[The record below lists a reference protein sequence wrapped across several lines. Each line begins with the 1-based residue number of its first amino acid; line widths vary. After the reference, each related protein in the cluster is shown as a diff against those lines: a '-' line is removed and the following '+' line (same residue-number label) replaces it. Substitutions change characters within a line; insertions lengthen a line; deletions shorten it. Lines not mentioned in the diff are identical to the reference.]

1 VNRRAFAESLAVAAL
16 APVVGA
22 PAGVLRAGMLRLDP
36 RPFGT
41 AADPDFPGRPST
53 AGASSLAL
61 ALAEIVRLRYGGRLS
76 GGELAAITHQIQA
89 GLDRA
94 DLIRRAEQGDG
105 V

>member
-1 VNRRAFAESLAVAAL
+1 VNRRSFAESLALAAL
-16 APVVGA
+16 APVLGV
-22 PAGVLRAGMLRLDP
+22 PAGVPRLNS
-36 RPFGT
+36 RSFGT
-41 AADPDFPGRPST
+41 AHPDLPADPSS
-53 AGASSLAL
+53 AGAGAGAGSLAL

-94 DLIRRAEQGDG
+94 DLIGRAEQSGG

>member
-1 VNRRAFAESLAVAAL
+1 VNRRSFAESLAVAAL
-16 APVVGA
+16 APVLGL
-22 PAGVLRAGMLRLDP
+22 PADVPRLGS

-41 AADPDFPGRPST
+41 APQLDFPGSPST
-53 AGASSLAL
+53 AGASPLAL
-61 ALAEIVRLRYGGRLS
+61 ALAEIVRFHHGGRLS
-76 GGELAAITHQIQA
+76 GAELAAITHQIQA

>member
-1 VNRRAFAESLAVAAL
+1 VNRRSFAESVAVAAL
-16 APVVGA
+16 APVLAV
-22 PAGVLRAGMLRLDP
+22 PAGVLRLNS
-36 RPFGT
+36 
-41 AADPDFPGRPST
+41 RPSDAAPHRDLRGVPPT

-94 DLIRRAEQGDG
+94 DLIRRAEQGRG

>member
-1 VNRRAFAESLAVAAL
+1 VNRRSFAESLAVAAL
-16 APVVGA
+16 APVLGR
-22 PAGVLRAGMLRLDP
+22 PAGVP
-36 RPFGT
+36 RPDSRPSG
-41 AADPDFPGRPST
+41 AAPRVDLRGRPSA

-76 GGELAAITHQIQA
+76 DGELAAITHQIQA

-94 DLIRRAEQGDG
+94 DLIRRAEQGGG

>member
-1 VNRRAFAESLAVAAL
+1 VNRRSFAESLALAAL
-16 APVVGA
+16 APVLGV
-22 PAGVLRAGMLRLDP
+22 PAGVPRLNS
-36 RPFGT
+36 RSFGT
-41 AADPDFPGRPST
+41 AHPDLPAGPSSSG
-53 AGASSLAL
+53 AGVGSLAL

-94 DLIRRAEQGDG
+94 DLIRRAEQSGG

>member
-1 VNRRAFAESLAVAAL
+1 VNRRSFAESLALAAL
-16 APVVGA
+16 APVLGV
-22 PAGVLRAGMLRLDP
+22 PAGVPRLNS

-41 AADPDFPGRPST
+41 AHPNLPAGPSS
-53 AGASSLAL
+53 AGAGSLAL

-94 DLIRRAEQGDG
+94 DLIRRAEQSGG